1 MRLLFQTYTHLFGGL
16 LLTKNSK
23 IIKIKTTLFIQ
34 SGFFLYKHYTYI
46 CRMEKEHQIF
56 GIRAIIEAI
65 QAGKEVDKVFIQK
78 EISGEL
84 MKDLMKVMKRA
95 NINFSYVPVEKLNRL
110 TPNNHQGAVA
120 TISPIG
126 FIDLEHLVESTI
138 ASGSKPLFLILD
150 QISDARNFGAIIRTA
165 ECTGV
170 NGIIVQKAGSAPVN
184 GDTVKTSAGAVFN
197 VPICKVEHIKD
208 AIFYLQGSG
217 IKTVAATEKTDQN
230 IYDIALNEPVAI
242 IMGSEDRGINPSVLK
257 IVDEKAKL
265 PMFGTIGSLNVSV
278 ACGAFL
284 YETVRQRS

>member
-1 MRLLFQTYTHLFGGL
+1 
-16 LLTKNSK
+16 
-23 IIKIKTTLFIQ
+23 
-34 SGFFLYKHYTYI
+34 
-46 CRMEKEHQIF
+46 MEKENQIF

-65 QAGKEVDKVFIQK
+65 NSGAAIDKVFIQK
-78 EISGEL
+78 EASSEL
-84 MKDLMKVMKRA
+84 MKDLMKVMKR
-95 NINFSYVPVEKLNRL
+95 NNTNFSYVPVEKLNRL

-120 TISPIG
+120 TISPIA
-126 FIDLEHLVESTI
+126 FHDLETLIESTT
-138 ASGSKPLFLILD
+138 ASGKVPLFLILD

-184 GDTVKTSAGAVFN
+184 GDTVKTSAGAIFN
-197 VPICKVEHIKD
+197 VPVCKVEHIKD
-208 AIFYLQGSG
+208 AIFHLQGSG
-217 IKTVAATEKTDQN
+217 IKTVAATEKTENN
-230 IYDIALNEPVAI
+230 IYDISLNEPVAI

-284 YETVRQRS
+284 YEAVRQRQ

>member
-1 MRLLFQTYTHLFGGL
+1 MYL
-16 LLTKNSK
+16 
-23 IIKIKTTLFIQ
+23 
-34 SGFFLYKHYTYI
+34 
-46 CRMEKEHQIF
+46 CPMEKEHLIF

-65 QAGKEVDKVFIQK
+65 QAGKEVDKVFVQK

-84 MKDLMKVMKRA
+84 MKDLMKVMKRG

-120 TISPIG
+120 SISPIG
-126 FIDLEHLVESTI
+126 FMDLEHLVESTI
-138 ASGSKPLFLILD
+138 ESGKKPLFLILD

-170 NGIIVQKAGSAPVN
+170 NGIIVQKSGSAPVN

-197 VPICKVEHIKD
+197 IPICKVEHIKD

-217 IKTVAATEKTDQN
+217 IQTVAATEKTEDS
-230 IYDIALNEPVAI
+230 IYDIDLTKGIAV
-242 IMGSEDRGINPSVLK
+242 IMGSEERGINPSVLK
-257 IVDEKAKL
+257 IVDHKAKL
-265 PMFGTIGSLNVSV
+265 PMFGSIGSLNVSV

-284 YETVRQRS
+284 YEVIRQRTK